1 MSKRLLCICFALIAL
16 CAINA
21 QATPLTWYLE
31 GVKFADGSTASGSFV
46 YDADNPPPNG
56 SYGNISITTT
66 AGTTVTLSVY
76 PYISPNQVSYEL
88 RLFPVTTTNPDLT
101 NTPSLWFRFAVPL
114 SDAGGT
120 SPLILAGPQQSFW
133 GVCSDSQCFGVYPAS
148 YVAVTAGVVT
158 TVPPGAASVYFTTY
172 YSSNVAN
179 APDET
184 LRIINDGDNSTP
196 TSNLWASI
204 YVFDDSEELTQ
215 CCSCKITADGLLSE
229 SVKLNLTANPL
240 RNSVNS
246 RGVIKVI
253 SSSTE
258 SDVTTTFAA
267 NTPVFGLRVW
277 MTHIQGTK
285 VTLSPGNAVV
295 PVVASPYFVT
305 ETEAAH
311 SNLSAPEQGLLESLC
326 RFDNLLSGKP
336 CTCQPEDD
344 DF

>member
-1 MSKRLLCICFALIAL
+1 MSKRLFCVGLVLIAL
-16 CAINA
+16 CAISA
-21 QATPLTWYLE
+21 HAVPLTWTLQ
-31 GVKFADGSTASGSFV
+31 GVTFADGSTASGTFV
-46 YDADNPPPNG
+46 YDADNPVPNG
-56 SYGNISITTT
+56 TYSNISITTT
-66 AGTTVTLSVY
+66 AGTTVLASGF

-101 NTPSLWFRFAVPL
+101 GTPSLWFRFALPL
-114 SDAGGT
+114 GDAGGT
-120 SPLILAGPQQSFW
+120 SPLILTGPQQSFW
-133 GVCSDSQCFGVYPAS
+133 GVCNDPQCYSVVIPS
-148 YVAVTAGVVT
+148 YVAVTAGAVT
-158 TVPPGAASVYFTTY
+158 ATPAVANTTYFTTY

-184 LRIINDGDNSTP
+184 LRIINDGADGP
-196 TSNLWASI
+196 LFASI

-215 CCSCKITADGLLSE
+215 CCSCRVTPDGLLSE

-240 RNSVNS
+240 RNIVNS

-258 SDVTTTFAA
+258 SDVNTNFAA
-267 NTPVFGLRVW
+267 NTPVLGLRVW

-295 PVVASPYFVT
+295 PTIASPYFVT
-305 ETEAAH
+305 ETEGAP
-311 SNLSAPEQGLLESLC
+311 SNLSAGEQMLLQNLC
-326 RFDNLLSGKP
+326 MFDNLLSGKP
-336 CTCQPEDD
+336 CTCQPEDY